1 MTMRRFHGW
10 SVSVLLLASMACGF
24 SGFAIPAL
32 AYQGSVTAKASVSEI
47 TRAGLPTE
55 AQRTLELI
63 KQGGPFPYSRDGIPF
78 GNRERILPRRE
89 RGYYHEYTVPTPGA
103 KNRGARRIIAG
114 APGEFY
120 YTDDHYRSFRRIKE

>member
-1 MTMRRFHGW
+1 MWRFHGW
-10 SVSVLLLASMACGF
+10 SVSVLLLASMAFGF

-63 KQGGPFPYSRDGIPF
+63 KQDRKS
-78 GNRERILPRRE
+78 
-89 RGYYHEYTVPTPGA
+89 VV
-103 KNRGARRIIAG
+103 
-114 APGEFY
+114 
-120 YTDDHYRSFRRIKE
+120 